1 MLVVAQEKVPNDP
14 FTVPNSSYLAKVAVE
29 STPGLP
35 DVGDLPL
42 GVVSLAGLSPDGNSG
57 PRKKGQMTP
66 CTVPNSS
73 YLAKVTVKS
82 TLGLPDVGD
91 LPLGVVSLAGLSS
104 DGRSGLALP

>member
-1 MLVVAQEKVPNDP
+1 MVYSAWLVYIALK
-14 FTVPNSSYLAKVAVE
+14 SSSEGAN
-29 STPGLP
+29 
-35 DVGDLPL
+35 GDLPL

-91 LPLGVVSLAGLSS
+91 LPLGMVSLAGLSP